1 MTFGSFSYSIVDMD
15 TLNIDTKS
23 QLAKLIATENITVQ
37 QNNVKTASFDVVNR
51 VLTLPIFK
59 TESKDVTDMLVA
71 HECAHALFTPEN
83 GWKKIAD
90 DDELRAYVNV
100 LEDCRIDAKIQKK
113 YPGVVENY
121 LNGFEI
127 LNRQNFFG
135 LKDKDYDK
143 DLMLIDKINIF
154 YKSSKREQFNFNN
167 IDNIWLKKVDQLKTF
182 NDVIALAK
190 KLLEW
195 QKKEVKKLKKLPD
208 FDNHVLVKN
217 YDLNDKENDS
227 KDSKDIE
234 GEGNEDNNSDKE
246 SKDKQEAP
254 ESKEDSNSDK
264 DKPAVGD
271 KTAKDENA
279 SGGGAVGAGGDMPL
293 GSITNNWFE
302 GHKEKLLDTNT
313 SYYYRSIPD
322 PILNKLI
329 HSNEDFIKDMKRSFV
344 ADHVYAKNYYPYLKK
359 EYKKFINE
367 SKKTIM
373 YLVKEFEMKK
383 AATAYKRSTQDKTG
397 VIDPLKLH
405 SYKFNDDIFKRL
417 TITPD
422 AKNHGMIMLLDW
434 SGSMSD
440 CIFKTVQQTIQ
451 LVYFCQKTN
460 IPFELYFFSSELDK
474 KDDTYSYKRSQWWKY
489 KHGDMAIDKVKLVN
503 VASHKLKK
511 SKLEESLMYL
521 YHLSMYYDHRYSWRS
536 NWNGEHRPD
545 SVGIPSEYYLGST
558 PLNEALMIM
567 LKLVPL
573 FKNKYKIEKMNLI
586 TLTDGGG
593 NSGSYDTMQYS
604 EEQKQM
610 VGSYPDNRGNTDVLI
625 YKKKYHQCKDEYYG
639 YRSSGFT
646 GTILNLLRKYHGVT
660 TIGFYLIKRIRRWET
675 DMYFRPQDNKYTWDQ
690 RESQYHKNRQKF
702 NKEKSVSVPQ
712 QGYDDYY
719 IVNAKDMKVENVD
732 NLDTIKNDMK
742 PGKIKNL
749 FSKSMKGRIT
759 SRVLLNKFIEKVA

>member
-1 MTFGSFSYSIVDMD
+1 
-15 TLNIDTKS
+15 
-23 QLAKLIATENITVQ
+23 
-37 QNNVKTASFDVVNR
+37 
-51 VLTLPIFK
+51 
-59 TESKDVTDMLVA
+59 
-71 HECAHALFTPEN
+71 
-83 GWKKIAD
+83 
-90 DDELRAYVNV
+90 
-100 LEDCRIDAKIQKK
+100 
-113 YPGVVENY
+113 
-121 LNGFEI
+121 
-127 LNRQNFFG
+127 
-135 LKDKDYDK
+135 
-143 DLMLIDKINIF
+143 
-154 YKSSKREQFNFNN
+154 
-167 IDNIWLKKVDQLKTF
+167 
-182 NDVIALAK
+182 
-190 KLLEW
+190 
-195 QKKEVKKLKKLPD
+195 
-208 FDNHVLVKN
+208 
-217 YDLNDKENDS
+217 
-227 KDSKDIE
+227 
-234 GEGNEDNNSDKE
+234 
-246 SKDKQEAP
+246 
-254 ESKEDSNSDK
+254 
-264 DKPAVGD
+264 
-271 KTAKDENA
+271 
-279 SGGGAVGAGGDMPL
+279 MPL

-302 GHKEKLLDTNT
+302 GHKEKLLDTSN

-322 PILNKLI
+322 PMLDKLI
-329 HSNEDFIKDMKRSFV
+329 HSNKDFIKDMKQSFV
-344 ADHVYAKNYYPYLKK
+344 GDSNSKNYYPYLKK

-397 VIDPLKLH
+397 IIDPLKLH

-422 AKNHGMIMLLDW
+422 AKNHGMMMLLDW

-440 CIFKTVQQTIQ
+440 SIFKTVQQTIQ

-460 IPFELYFFSSELDK
+460 IPFELYFFTSELDK
-474 KDDTYSYKRSQWWKY
+474 KDDSYSYKRSQWWRY
-489 KHGDMAIDKVKLVN
+489 KQGDMAIDKIKLVN
-503 VASHKLKK
+503 VASHKQKK

-521 YHLSMYYDHRYSWRS
+521 YHLAMYYESRYCWRS
-536 NWNGEHRPD
+536 RDPFAFDRPD

-604 EEQKQM
+604 EDKKQL

-625 YKKKYHQCKDEYYG
+625 YKKKYHKCIDSLYG

-646 GTILNLLRKYHGVT
+646 GTLLNLLRKYHGVT

-675 DMYFRPQDNKYTWDQ
+675 DMYFRPQDRKYTWDQ
-690 RESQYHKNRQKF
+690 REAQYHKNRQKF
-702 NKEKSVSVPQ
+702 NKEKSVSVAQ
-712 QGYDDYY
+712 MGYDDYY
-719 IVNAKDMKVENVD
+719 IVNAKDMKVENTD
-732 NLDTIKNDMK
+732 LKGINDTMK

>member
-1 MTFGSFSYSIVDMD
+1 MDKD
-15 TLNIDTKS
+15 TLNIDSKS
-23 QLAKLIATENITVQ
+23 QLAKLLATENITVQ

-51 VLTLPIFK
+51 ILTLPIFK

-71 HECAHALFTPEN
+71 HECAHALYTPTN
-83 GWKKIAD
+83 GWKRIAD

-100 LEDCRIDAKIQKK
+100 LEDCRIDAKVQKK
-113 YPGVVENY
+113 YPGVIENY

-154 YKSSKREQFNFNN
+154 YKSSKKLHFNFSNS
-167 IDNIWLKKVDQLKTF
+167 DNLWLKQVDSLKTF
-182 NDVIALAK
+182 NDVVKLAK

-195 QKKEVKKLKKLPD
+195 QKKEVKKLKKLPE
-208 FDNHVLVKN
+208 FDNHVLVENYNLKN
-217 YDLNDKENDS
+217 KENDS
-227 KDSKDIE
+227 KDSKDID
-234 GEGNEDNNSDKE
+234 GDGNKDDNKDSE
-246 SKDKQEAP
+246 SKDKQDGEEGKTES
-254 ESKEDSNSDK
+254 ESKQ

-279 SGGGAVGAGGDMPL
+279 SGGGPVGSGGDTPL
-293 GSITNNWFE
+293 TSITNNWFE
-302 GHKEKLLDTNT
+302 GHKEKLLDTTN

-322 PILNKLI
+322 PILKDVI
-329 HSNEDFIKDMKRSFV
+329 HSNKDFVNDIKATFISDKVTAR
-344 ADHVYAKNYYPYLKK
+344 NYMPWLKK
-359 EYKKFINE
+359 EYKKFMNE

-405 SYKFNDDIFKRL
+405 SYKFNEDIFKRL
-417 TITPD
+417 TILPD
-422 AKNHGMIMLLDW
+422 AKNHGMMMLLDW

-440 CIFKTVQQTIQ
+440 VIFKTVQQTIQ
-451 LVYFCQKTN
+451 LVSFCQKTN
-460 IPFELYFFSSELDK
+460 IPFELYFFSSEMDK
-474 KDDTYSYKRSQWWKY
+474 KNDDYSYKRSKHFNY
-489 KHGDMAIDKVKLVN
+489 KSGDMAIDKIKLVN

-511 SKLEESLMYL
+511 QKLDESLMYL
-521 YHLSMYYDHRYSWRS
+521 YHLAMYYDSRYSWRTNYLS
-536 NWNGEHRPD
+536 GEYKPD
-545 SVGIPSEYYLGST
+545 SVGIPSQYYLGST
-558 PLNEALMIM
+558 PLNEALIVM

-593 NSGSYDTMQYS
+593 NYGCSDTMAYDPETKKMIGTHPENQ
-604 EEQKQM
+604 
-610 VGSYPDNRGNTDVLI
+610 GNTDVMI
-625 YKKKYHQCKDEYYG
+625 YKKKYHSVKDEFYG
-639 YRSSGFT
+639 YRSTGIT
-646 GTILNLLRKYHGVT
+646 GTLLDMLRKYHNIT

-675 DMYFRPQDNKYTWDQ
+675 DMYFRPQNIKDYYKRDEIYL
-690 RESQYHKNRQKF
+690 KNRQKF
-702 NKEKSVSVPQ
+702 NKDKVCAVPQ
-712 QGYDDYY
+712 KGYDDYY
-719 IVNAKDMKVENVD
+719 IVNAKDMKVQNTDLEGIN
-732 NLDTIKNDMK
+732 DTMK
-742 PGKIKNL
+742 TGKIKQL

>member
-1 MTFGSFSYSIVDMD
+1 MDKD
-15 TLNIDTKS
+15 TLNIDSKS
-23 QLAKLIATENITVQ
+23 QLAKLLATENITVQ

-51 VLTLPIFK
+51 ILTLPIFK

-71 HECAHALFTPEN
+71 HECAHALYTPTN
-83 GWKKIAD
+83 GWKRIAD

-100 LEDCRIDAKIQKK
+100 LEDCRIDAKVQKK
-113 YPGVVENY
+113 YPGVIENY

-154 YKSSKREQFNFNN
+154 YKSSKKLHFNFSNA
-167 IDNIWLKKVDQLKTF
+167 DKLWLKKVDNLKTF
-182 NDVIALAK
+182 NDVVKLAK
-190 KLLEW
+190 LLLDW

-208 FDNHVLVKN
+208 FDNHVLVEN
-217 YDLNDKENDS
+217 YDLKNKENDS
-227 KDSKDIE
+227 KDSKDID
-234 GEGNEDNNSDKE
+234 GDGNKDDNKDNE
-246 SKDKQEAP
+246 SKDKQDGEEGKTES
-254 ESKEDSNSDK
+254 ESKQ

-271 KTAKDENA
+271 KVVKDKDNN
-279 SGGGAVGAGGDMPL
+279 SGGGAVGSGGDMPL
-293 GSITNNWFE
+293 TSITNNWFE
-302 GHKEKLLDTNT
+302 GHKEKLLDTTN

-322 PILNKLI
+322 PILKDVI
-329 HSNEDFIKDMKRSFV
+329 HSNKDFVNDIKATFISDKVTAR
-344 ADHVYAKNYYPYLKK
+344 NYMPWLKK
-359 EYKKFINE
+359 EYKKFMNE

-417 TITPD
+417 TILPD
-422 AKNHGMIMLLDW
+422 AKNHGMMMLLDW

-440 CIFKTVQQTIQ
+440 VIFKTVQQTIQ
-451 LVYFCQKTN
+451 LVSFCQKTN
-460 IPFELYFFSSELDK
+460 IPFELYFFSSEMDK
-474 KDDTYSYKRSQWWKY
+474 KNDDYSYKRSKHFNY
-489 KHGDMAIDKVKLVN
+489 KSGDMAIDKIKLVN

-511 SKLEESLMYL
+511 QKLEESLMYL
-521 YHLSMYYDHRYSWRS
+521 YHLAMYYDHRYNWRHTWDGS
-536 NWNGEHRPD
+536 HRPD
-545 SVGIPSEYYLGST
+545 AVHIPAEYHLGST
-558 PLNEALMIM
+558 PLNEALIVM

-593 NSGSYDTMQYS
+593 NYGNSETMKLDPESNTIIGTHPENQGS
-604 EEQKQM
+604 
-610 VGSYPDNRGNTDVLI
+610 TDVMI
-625 YKKKYHQCKDEYYG
+625 YKKKYHSVKDEFYG
-639 YRSSGFT
+639 YRSTGIT
-646 GTILNLLRKYHGVT
+646 GTLLDMLRKYHNIT

-675 DMYFRPQDNKYTWDQ
+675 DMYFRPQNIKDYYKRDEIYL
-690 RESQYHKNRQKF
+690 KNRQKF
-702 NKEKSVSVPQ
+702 NKDKVCAVPQ
-712 QGYDDYY
+712 KGYDDYY
-719 IVNAKDMKVENVD
+719 IVNAKDMKVQNTDLEGIN
-732 NLDTIKNDMK
+732 DTMK
-742 PGKIKNL
+742 TGKIKQL

>member
-1 MTFGSFSYSIVDMD
+1 MD

-51 VLTLPIFK
+51 ILTLPIFK
-59 TESKDVTDMLVA
+59 TDSKDVTDMLVA
-71 HECAHALFTPEN
+71 HECAHALFTPTN

-90 DDELRAYVNV
+90 DNELRSYVNV

-135 LKDKDYDK
+135 LKNKDYDK

-167 IDNIWLKKVDQLKTF
+167 MDNIWLKQVDKLKTF

-190 KLLEW
+190 KMLEW

-208 FDNHVLVKN
+208 FDNHILVKN

-234 GEGNEDNNSDKE
+234 SKDNEGDKEKGE

-254 ESKEDSNSDK
+254 ESKEDSNSDTE
-264 DKPAVGD
+264 KPAVGD

-302 GHKEKLLDTNT
+302 GHKEKLLDTSN

-322 PILNKLI
+322 PMLNKLI
-329 HSNEDFIKDMKRSFV
+329 HSNKDFIKDMKQSFV
-344 ADHVYAKNYYPYLKK
+344 GDSSSKNYYPYLKK

-397 VIDPLKLH
+397 IIDPLKLH

-422 AKNHGMIMLLDW
+422 AKNHGMMMLLDW

-440 CIFKTVQQTIQ
+440 SIFKTVQQTIQ

-460 IPFELYFFSSELDK
+460 IPFELYFFTSELDK
-474 KDDTYSYKRSQWWKY
+474 KDDSYSYRRSQWWRY
-489 KHGDMAIDKVKLVN
+489 KHGDMAIDKIKLVN

-511 SKLEESLMYL
+511 TQLEESLMYL
-521 YHLSMYYDHRYSWRS
+521 YHLAMYYESRYCWRS
-536 NWNGEHRPD
+536 RDPFAFDRPD

-604 EEQKQM
+604 EDKKQL

-625 YKKKYHQCKDEYYG
+625 YKKKYHKCIDSLYG

-646 GTILNLLRKYHGVT
+646 GTLLNLLRKYHGVT

-675 DMYFRPQDNKYTWDQ
+675 DMYFRPQDRKYTWDQ
-690 RESQYHKNRQKF
+690 REAQYHKNRQKF
-702 NKEKSVSVPQ
+702 NKEKSVSVAQ
-712 QGYDDYY
+712 MGYDDYY
-719 IVNAKDMKVENVD
+719 IVNAKDMKVENTD
-732 NLDTIKNDMK
+732 LKGINDTMK

>member
-1 MTFGSFSYSIVDMD
+1 MDKD
-15 TLNIDTKS
+15 TLNIDSKS
-23 QLAKLIATENITVQ
+23 QLAKLLATENITVQ

-51 VLTLPIFK
+51 ILTLPIFK

-71 HECAHALFTPEN
+71 HECAHALFTPTN
-83 GWKKIAD
+83 GWKRIAD
-90 DDELRAYVNV
+90 DDELRSYVNV

-113 YPGVVENY
+113 YPGVINNY

-154 YKSSKREQFNFNN
+154 YKSSKKLHFNFSNS
-167 IDNIWLKKVDQLKTF
+167 DNLWLKQVDSLKTF
-182 NDVIALAK
+182 NDVVKLAK

-195 QKKEVKKLKKLPD
+195 QKKEVKKLKKLPE
-208 FDNHVLVKN
+208 FDNHVLVENYNLKN
-217 YDLNDKENDS
+217 KENDS
-227 KDSKDIE
+227 KDSKDID
-234 GEGNEDNNSDKE
+234 GDGNKDDNKDSE
-246 SKDKQEAP
+246 SKDKQDGEEGKTES
-254 ESKEDSNSDK
+254 ESKQ

-271 KTAKDENA
+271 KVVKDKDNN
-279 SGGGAVGAGGDMPL
+279 SGGGAVGSGGDMPL
-293 GSITNNWFE
+293 TSITNNWFE

-322 PILNKLI
+322 PILSKVI
-329 HSNEDFIKDMKRSFV
+329 HSNKDFVKDMKQSFIN
-344 ADHVYAKNYYPYLKK
+344 DKNTARNYMPYLKK
-359 EYKKFINE
+359 EYKKFMNE

-405 SYKFNDDIFKRL
+405 SYKFNEDIFKRL
-417 TITPD
+417 TILPD

-440 CIFKTVQQTIQ
+440 VIFKTVQQTIQ
-451 LVYFCQKTN
+451 LVSFCQKTN
-460 IPFELYFFSSELDK
+460 IPFELYFFSSEMD
-474 KDDTYSYKRSQWWKY
+474 KDDDRSYKRSYNFNY
-489 KHGDMAIDKVKLVN
+489 KPGDMGIDKITLVN

-511 SKLEESLMYL
+511 QKLDESLMYL
-521 YHLSMYYDHRYSWRS
+521 YHLAMYYDSRYSWRTNYLS
-536 NWNGEHRPD
+536 GEYKPD
-545 SVGIPSEYYLGST
+545 SVGIPSQYYLGST
-558 PLNEALMIM
+558 PLNEALIVM

-593 NSGSYDTMQYS
+593 NYGCSDTMAYDPETKKMIGTHPENQ
-604 EEQKQM
+604 
-610 VGSYPDNRGNTDVLI
+610 GNTDVMI
-625 YKKKYHQCKDEYYG
+625 YKKKYHSVKDEFYG
-639 YRSSGFT
+639 YRSTGIT
-646 GTILNLLRKYHGVT
+646 GTLLNMLRDYHNIT
-660 TIGFYLIKRIRRWET
+660 TIGFYLVKRIRRWET
-675 DMYFRPQDNKYTWDQ
+675 DMYFRPQHINDYSK
-690 RESQYHKNRQKF
+690 REEIYQKNRSKF
-702 NKEKSVSVPQ
+702 NKEKVCTVPQ
-712 QGYDDYY
+712 KGYDDYY
-719 IVNAKDMKVENVD
+719 IVNAKDMKVQNTDLEGIN
-732 NLDTIKNDMK
+732 DTMK
-742 PGKIKNL
+742 TGKIKQL